1 MTSENSRP
9 CQAEDSDGDECGC
22 EDFRPRICRRCLHTL
37 KHHPQPEVQD
47 TVSSIVMRVQQE
59 HEAEADLLSKVK
71 SAKDETLEGMRPW
84 KPKAR
89 YSGSKAV
96 QKRGVEKRGVGRPPK
111 EPPSTAVFKVD
122 AIILLDQGLV
132 KTKFSINKETK
143 DKKLRLNDDSI
154 PDKAA
159 IQSLV
164 NEGLAYRKDGQ
175 IEISIN
181 ATYEEVVDILSE
193 VLPGPMRYLDNLT
206 GLVVFEREGRSF
218 KAAPWVLTTKV
229 KQRLE
234 VVPIA
239 LPTGRDLLTHRGSG
253 SENRYII
260 IGKP

>member
-1 MTSENSRP
+1 
-9 CQAEDSDGDECGC
+9 
-22 EDFRPRICRRCLHTL
+22 
-37 KHHPQPEVQD
+37 
-47 TVSSIVMRVQQE
+47 
-59 HEAEADLLSKVK
+59 
-71 SAKDETLEGMRPW
+71 
-84 KPKAR
+84 
-89 YSGSKAV
+89 
-96 QKRGVEKRGVGRPPK
+96 
-111 EPPSTAVFKVD
+111 
-122 AIILLDQGLV
+122 
-132 KTKFSINKETK
+132 
-143 DKKLRLNDDSI
+143 RLNDDSI

-193 VLPGPMRYLDNLT
+193 VLPGPMRYLDKM